1 MVSWEGSA
9 SSYDV
14 RYGLV
19 PESTDDHQEW
29 LKYDDDDIS
38 KLSVQGFSLPETTW
52 GVMFP
57 GSMVKGNKL
66 TKVAIY
72 ESTYNTD
79 DITVNIYSGGDNA
92 PATLLYTETVVPVK
106 DGYHEVTL
114 ASPVTITAGENLWVT
129 LTENGQ
135 YPVACYQPET
145 VTPNNQWLLYN
156 DKWYITS
163 DLLPG
168 FAYGW
173 RIHAFVETESLDA
186 MEWSSPVSCTELS
199 FTLTGLIAGK
209 DYVAQVRGNYG
220 SENYSDWETTTF
232 STSEESVLPEPDPD
246 GIKSVLVESEEDGE
260 WYTLDGR
267 RLNGR
272 PTMRGLYIRNK
283 RIVIE

>member
-1 MVSWEGSA
+1 M
-9 SSYDV
+9 
-14 RYGLV
+14 
-19 PESTDDHQEW
+19 
-29 LKYDDDDIS
+29 
-38 KLSVQGFSLPETTW
+38 
-52 GVMFP
+52 
-57 GSMVKGNKL
+57 
-66 TKVAIY
+66 
-72 ESTYNTD
+72 
-79 DITVNIYSGGDNA
+79 
-92 PATLLYTETVVPVK
+92 
-106 DGYHEVTL
+106 
-114 ASPVTITAGENLWVT
+114 
-129 LTENGQ
+129 
-135 YPVACYQPET
+135 ACYQPET